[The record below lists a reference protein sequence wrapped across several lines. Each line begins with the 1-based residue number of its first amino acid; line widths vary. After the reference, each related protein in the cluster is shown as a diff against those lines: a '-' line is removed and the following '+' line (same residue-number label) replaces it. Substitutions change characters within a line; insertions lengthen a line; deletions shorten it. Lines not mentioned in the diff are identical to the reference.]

1 MGSIPLSAPLY
12 ALKRQARLRARQHG
26 MPLHEALDDI
36 ARENG
41 FAQWSLLMARHA
53 SPDAL
58 TQLSRQLRPG
68 QLLLLAARPLQGKTR
83 LGFALMARALRAGQH
98 AAFFSLDCTPAQV
111 RTMAAA
117 ADTDGAL
124 WGTRFRW
131 DCSDDVCAAHVA
143 AQLHDAPPATV
154 VVIDYLQ
161 LLDQRR
167 DLPPVMQQMQVLRNL
182 ARERQFTVVVIAQ
195 IQRRFDEARR
205 GMPGWSDVR
214 LPNPLD
220 ASLFDHRCFVHQGQ
234 IAIQ

>member
-1 MGSIPLSAPLY
+1 MGSIPLFAPLY
-12 ALKRQARLRARQHG
+12 ALKRQAKRRARQHG
-26 MPLHEALDDI
+26 MPLHVALDDI

-53 SPDAL
+53 PPDAL
-58 TQLSRQLRPG
+58 TQLSRQLQPG
-68 QLLLLAARPLQGKTR
+68 RLLLLAARPLQGKTR
-83 LGFALMARALRAGQH
+83 LGFALMARALRAGKH

-111 RTMAAA
+111 HALTAAV
-117 ADTDGAL
+117 DSDGAL
-124 WGTRFRW
+124 WGNRFRW

-143 AQLHDAPPATV
+143 AQLQDAPPDTV

-167 DLPPVMQQMQVLRNL
+167 DHPPVMQQVQALRRL

-195 IQRRFDEARR
+195 IQRGFDETQRD
-205 GMPGWSDVR
+205 MPGWSDVR

>member
-1 MGSIPLSAPLY
+1 
-12 ALKRQARLRARQHG
+12 
-26 MPLHEALDDI
+26 
-36 ARENG
+36 
-41 FAQWSLLMARHA
+41 
-53 SPDAL
+53 
-58 TQLSRQLRPG
+58 
-68 QLLLLAARPLQGKTR
+68 
-83 LGFALMARALRAGQH
+83 
-98 AAFFSLDCTPAQV
+98 
-111 RTMAAA
+111 MAAA

-124 WGTRFRW
+124 WGNRFRW

>member
-1 MGSIPLSAPLY
+1 MGTIPLFAPLY

-41 FAQWSLLMARHA
+41 FAQWSLLMARRA

-58 TQLSRQLRPG
+58 TQLSRQLQPG
-68 QLLLLAARPLQGKTR
+68 QLLLLA
-83 LGFALMARALRAGQH
+83 ARALRAGQH

-111 RTMAAA
+111 RAMTAA
-117 ADTDGAL
+117 ADANGAL

-131 DCSDDVCAAHVA
+131 DCSDDVCATHVA

-167 DLPPVMQQMQVLRNL
+167 DQPPVMQQVQALRKL

-195 IQRRFDEARR
+195 IQRRFDEVRR

-220 ASLFDHRCFVHQGQ
+220 ASLFDHRCFIHQGQ